1 MPNIIPEKI
10 TKFNIYSD
18 DSRLLGVADGNFPSL
33 EFITTEIKGSGIA
46 GTIDSPGGGM
56 FGSIAVTLNW
66 RTTTPD
72 FWDLAVPGS
81 HTLDMYAELLS
92 YDAGYGEY
100 KSQQLHVYLK
110 AFTKKLDMGKL
121 PDMES
126 QEGSTEHEVYYMKV
140 DIDNVEQLM
149 IDKFDYVYRV
159 QGHDYLADTR
169 RALGMW

>member
-10 TKFNIYSD
+10 TKFNIYAD

-56 FGSIAVTLNW
+56 FGPIVVTLNW

-72 FWDLAVPGS
+72 FWELAAPGG
-81 HTLDMYAELLS
+81 HILNMYAELLS

-100 KSQQLHVYLK
+100 KSQQLYVYIK

-140 DIDNVEQLM
+140 DIDNAEQLM

-159 QGHDYLADTR
+159 QGRDYLADTR
-169 RALGMW
+169 RALGIW

>member
-10 TKFNIYSD
+10 TKFNVYSD
-18 DSRLLGVADGNFPSL
+18 DSRLLGIADGNFPSL
-33 EFITTEIKGSGIA
+33 EFITTEIKGAGLA

-56 FGSIAVTLNW
+56 FGSILVTLNW
-66 RTTTPD
+66 RTTTSD
-72 FWDLAVPGS
+72 FMSLAVPGS

-92 YDAGYGEY
+92 YDAGFGEY
-100 KSQQLHVYLK
+100 RSQSLHIYMK
-110 AFTKKLDMGKL
+110 AFTKKLDMGKM

-126 QEGSTEHEVYYMKV
+126 QEGSSEHEVYYMKV
-140 DIDNVEQLM
+140 DIDNWEQLL

-159 QGHDYLADTR
+159 QGVDYLADTR